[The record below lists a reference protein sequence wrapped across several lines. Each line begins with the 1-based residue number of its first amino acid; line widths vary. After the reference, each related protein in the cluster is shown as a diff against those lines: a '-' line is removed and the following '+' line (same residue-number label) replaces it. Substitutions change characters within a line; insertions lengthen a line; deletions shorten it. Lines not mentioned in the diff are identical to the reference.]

1 MIAFIILKSSIV
13 PLMEGLLLGNYFSTL
28 NGDPMCLNQFHAG
41 WIESLVSH
49 SHDLLFFFE
58 RKIVPKKK
66 KLIVQRFYHKAT
78 FTPRFPA
85 HIYTCV
91 LCTYMPIHVRRDLV
105 HQLGSLGVSCQPLG
119 SHPRTPRAVC
129 DDDDDD
135 CFYYHSWRN
144 NVAIAFGTL

>member
-1 MIAFIILKSSIV
+1 M
-13 PLMEGLLLGNYFSTL
+13 GNYFSIL

-41 WIESLVSH
+41 WIEALVSH

-58 RKIVPKKK
+58 RKNVPKKK
-66 KLIVQRFYHKAT
+66 KHNVQRFHHNAT

-105 HQLGSLGVSCQPLG
+105 HLDSSGSLGVSCQPLG
-119 SHPRTPRAVC
+119 SHLRTPRAVC

-144 NVAIAFGTL
+144 NVVIAFGTL